1 VDQQIDGE
9 PTPSHTPHGSP
20 NKSAAGFPSGDAAQA
35 ARDDADLQRAVVAY
49 RFWYPTVSAEGIFNG
64 NREIGI
70 ADNKAMGIAS
80 CGPRQVGFTLNS
92 DTPYGSAAFDL
103 SEGPIVIELPA
114 GPYIGL
120 VNDHH
125 QRWITDMG
133 IPGPDAGAGGRY
145 VITPPGFAG
154 TVPTDC
160 HAAASATFKV
170 LLAVRAMP
178 VGGDVEAAL
187 QSLRSIM
194 IHPLN
199 SQGPLDVVD
208 ISDDRID
215 STCLRWE
222 GGINFWRILHEVLD
236 YEPVVDE
243 FRPMH
248 GLLTALGLGKG
259 QSFNPDP
266 RMTRILEQAAHQ
278 GRAQL
283 LVSAFASTRPDR
295 SAWNDRQW
303 EWVGLV
309 PDDAGFETPVGI
321 DLEARDR
328 WFAQAIVTSPAMF
341 RRQVGGGSLYWLAAR
356 DAAGEFLDGSKSYAV
371 TLPLPVPAKLFWSV
385 TIYDAQTRSQ
395 VQADQDKAA
404 LRSLFELSSTTNETG
419 SVTLYFGP
427 HEPDDA
433 VDRWLQTLPGRGWFA
448 YIRIYGPEHDAF
460 DGQWRPGDLTV
471 DADKHD
477 DSK

>member
-1 VDQQIDGE
+1 VADEIDGE
-9 PTPSHTPHGSP
+9 PRTDGADTTGSGYEFVT
-20 NKSAAGFPSGDAAQA
+20 GFPSSDAAEQ
-35 ARDDADLQRAVVAY
+35 ARDDADFQRAVVAY

-64 NREIGI
+64 NREIGV
-70 ADNKAMGIAS
+70 ADNRAIGIAS

-103 SEGPIVIELPA
+103 SDGPMVIELPP

-125 QRWITDMG
+125 QRWITDLG
-133 IPGPDAGAGGRY
+133 IPGPDAGAGGKY
-145 VITPPGFAG
+145 AIAPPGFAG
-154 TVPTDC
+154 TMPADSY
-160 HAAASATFKV
+160 AATSGTFKV

-178 VGGDVEAAL
+178 VGGDVAAAL
-187 QSLRSIM
+187 ESLRSIM

-199 SQGPLDVVD
+199 SDTALDFVD
-208 ISDDRID
+208 ISAGQID

-222 GGINFWRILHEVLD
+222 DGIEFWRILHEVLD

-248 GLLTALGLGKG
+248 GLLAALGLAKG
-259 QSFNPDP
+259 HPFDPDQ
-266 RMTRILEQAAHQ
+266 RMIRILEQAARH
-278 GRAQL
+278 GRDQM
-283 LVSAFASTRPDR
+283 LVSAFASTRTDR
-295 SAWNDRQW
+295 LAWSDRQW
-303 EWVGLV
+303 EWLGLV
-309 PDDAGFETPVGI
+309 PDNADFETSAGI

-356 DAAGEFLDGSKSYAV
+356 DTAGEFLDGSRSYSL

-395 VQADQDKAA
+395 VQADQNKAA
-404 LRSLFELSSTTNETG
+404 LRSLFELSSITAETG
-419 SVTLYFGP
+419 SISLHFGP
-427 HEPDDA
+427 EQPDNA
-433 VDRWLQTLPGRGWFA
+433 TDRWLQTVPGRGWFA
-448 YIRIYGPEHDAF
+448 YIRVYGPEQDAF
-460 DGQWRPGDLTV
+460 DGRWRPGDITA
-471 DADKHD
+471 DA
-477 DSK
+477 

>member
-1 VDQQIDGE
+1 MADQVEGE
-9 PTPSHTPHGSP
+9 PT
-20 NKSAAGFPSGDAAQA
+20 AGFPSDDAARA
-35 ARDDADLQRAVVAY
+35 ARDDADFQRAVVAY

-70 ADNKAMGIAS
+70 ADNEAIGIAF

-92 DTPYGSAAFDL
+92 DTPYGSAALDL
-103 SEGPIVIELPA
+103 SAGPIVIELPA

-133 IPGPDAGAGGRY
+133 IPGPDAGAGGKY

-154 TVPTDC
+154 TIPADC
-160 HAAASATFKV
+160 HAAASATLKV

-187 QSLRSIM
+187 QSLRSIT

-199 SQGPLDVVD
+199 SGTPLDVVD
-208 ISDDRID
+208 ITDDRID

-222 GGINFWRILHEVLD
+222 DGIEFWRILHEVLD
-236 YEPVVDE
+236 YEPVIDE

-248 GLLTALGLGKG
+248 GLLAALGLGKC
-259 QSFNPDP
+259 QPFNPDR
-266 RMTRILEQAAHQ
+266 RMTRILEQAAQQ

-283 LVSAFASTRPDR
+283 LVSAFASTRADR
-295 SAWNDRQW
+295 LAWNDRHW
-303 EWVGLV
+303 EWLGLV
-309 PDDAGFETPVGI
+309 PADAGFETPAGI

-356 DAAGEFLDGSKSYAV
+356 DAAGEFLDGSKCYTL
-371 TLPLPVPAKLFWSV
+371 TLPLPVPATLFWSV

-404 LRSLFELSSTTNETG
+404 LRSLFELSSTTAETG
-419 SVTLYFGP
+419 STTLYFGP
-427 HEPDDA
+427 HEHDNGT
-433 VDRWLQTLPGRGWFA
+433 DRWLQTVPGRGWFA
-448 YIRIYGPEHDAF
+448 YIRIYGPEQDAF
-460 DGQWRPGDLTV
+460 DGQWRPGDLT
-471 DADKHD
+471 ADPYQ
-477 DSK
+477 